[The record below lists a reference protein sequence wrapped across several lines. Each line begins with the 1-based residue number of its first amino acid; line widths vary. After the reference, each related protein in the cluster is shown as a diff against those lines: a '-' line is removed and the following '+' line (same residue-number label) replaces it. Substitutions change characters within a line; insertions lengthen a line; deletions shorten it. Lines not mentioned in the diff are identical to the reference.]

1 MPRQRLTLSEDQTLE
16 LQARA
21 VTANSP
27 AERFRAQLILEL
39 AAGSTYADIMRRL
52 STTAPT
58 ISKWKK
64 RYVEMGAD
72 GLGSRRE
79 KRGPRVATQEVQQ
92 RIIELFERNG
102 IAGER
107 WSCRAIA
114 RVVGVSKAT
123 VQRVWAKARVRN
135 AVPVPELE
143 GPPAEEQAQ
152 GESETGHPHA
162 EQPH

>member
-1 MPRQRLTLSEDQTLE
+1 MPRQRLTLTEDQAMD
-16 LQARA
+16 LQARVA
-21 VTANSP
+21 TASSS

-64 RYVEMGAD
+64 RYVEFGVE

-79 KRGPRVATQEVQQ
+79 KRGPRVATEPVQR
-92 RIIELFERNG
+92 RILELFERNG
-102 IAGER
+102 VAGER

-123 VQRVWAKARVRN
+123 VQRVWAKART
-135 AVPVPELE
+135 AAIPAAAAAGADQTPP
-143 GPPAEEQAQ
+143 GDKPPAP
-152 GESETGHPHA
+152 HPRA
-162 EQPH
+162 EQPQ